1 MKDLA
6 KRAGGASQLVAPT
19 KRAEVEGMTEAAIIA
34 YLIEDPRH
42 LRRPIIDLGGKVL
55 LGFTKK
61 TKEALLDE

>member
-1 MKDLA
+1 
-6 KRAGGASQLVAPT
+6 
-19 KRAEVEGMTEAAIIA
+19 MTEAAIIA